1 MESAANGST
10 LMKDKDHQPPLF
22 DPSDLPPACA
32 KTGGHMIKPLPY
44 PLWTKHKATLIARY
58 LYYFVLITKHGT
70 YIDGFSGPQKKN
82 HPEMWAAKLV
92 IECQPR
98 RLRHFHFVEIN
109 GKKITA
115 LKALKAAEDA
125 APARPRRSVDIYH
138 GDFNTELDR
147 ILSAGSIKPREAAF
161 LLARS
166 AYVRV
171 SLAFARTARGL

>member
-82 HPEMWAAKLV
+82 RICLPGDSARMRAENGSEPGMPGLA
-92 IECQPR
+92 PR
-98 RLRHFHFVEIN
+98 
-109 GKKITA
+109 
-115 LKALKAAEDA
+115 
-125 APARPRRSVDIYH
+125 
-138 GDFNTELDR
+138 
-147 ILSAGSIKPREAAF
+147 
-161 LLARS
+161 
-166 AYVRV
+166 
-171 SLAFARTARGL
+171 